1 MRTTTQLRELLA
13 SPGIVPAPGA
23 YDCLSA
29 AVIERAGFPV
39 VYMTGAGTSISR
51 TGYPDIGLTTM
62 SEMVANAAA
71 IARTVSVPV
80 IADADT
86 GYGDVLQVQRTVRE
100 YERAGVAGIHIE
112 DQESPKRCGHLDDKR
127 VVPQEEMVRKL
138 RAALDARED
147 DDFTIIARCD
157 ALAVTGWDDALRR
170 CEAYVNAGADVLF
183 LEALQTREQ
192 AAYVTARFDV
202 PVLYNYVETGKSPPA
217 AGVRAGGAGVQ
228 ARDIPHQRDACRA
241 EDDDRPHARAA
252 RDRHDG
258 APRRRPHGQHPGV
271 LRHCGAVRHAR
282 ARRGVRRVSVGG
294 GTITPGSD
302 VAPWVAVWGHQT
314 HVLFRARGPLRG

>member
-1 MRTTTQLRELLA
+1 MRTTTRLRELLA
-13 SPGIVPAPGA
+13 APGIVPAPGA

-86 GYGDVLQVQRTVRE
+86 GYGDVLQVQRTIRE

-170 CEAYVNAGADVLF
+170 CEAYVAAGADVLF

-192 AAYVTARFDV
+192 ASDVTGRFDV
-202 PVLYNYVETGKSPPA
+202 PVLYNFVETGKSPLLPVSELEALGFKLVIFPISAMLA
-217 AGVRAGGAGVQ
+217 ALRTMTDLMRELRETGTTAHLVADRMVSIQECFDTVGLSEMLALDAAYAG
-228 ARDIPHQRDACRA
+228 
-241 EDDDRPHARAA
+241 
-252 RDRHDG
+252 
-258 APRRRPHGQHPGV
+258 
-271 LRHCGAVRHAR
+271 
-282 ARRGVRRVSVGG
+282 
-294 GTITPGSD
+294 
-302 VAPWVAVWGHQT
+302 
-314 HVLFRARGPLRG
+314 

>member
-1 MRTTTQLRELLA
+1 MRATTRLRELLA
-13 SPGIVPAPGA
+13 GPGIVPAPGA

-29 AVIERAGFPV
+29 AVIERAGFPA

-86 GYGDVLQVQRTVRE
+86 GYGDVLQARRTVRE

-138 RAALDARED
+138 HAALDARED

-170 CEAYVNAGADVLF
+170 CEAYVEAGADALF

-192 AAYVTARFDV
+192 AAYVTGRFDV
-202 PVLYNYVETGKSPPA
+202 PVLYNFVETGKSPLLPVSELEALGFKLVIFPISAMLA
-217 AGVRAGGAGVQ
+217 ALRTMTDLMRELREAGTTAHLVADRMVSIRECFETVGLSDMLALDAEYAGS
-228 ARDIPHQRDACRA
+228 PS
-241 EDDDRPHARAA
+241 P
-252 RDRHDG
+252 
-258 APRRRPHGQHPGV
+258 
-271 LRHCGAVRHAR
+271 
-282 ARRGVRRVSVGG
+282 
-294 GTITPGSD
+294 
-302 VAPWVAVWGHQT
+302 
-314 HVLFRARGPLRG
+314 

>member
-1 MRTTTQLRELLA
+1 MRTTTRLRELLA
-13 SPGIVPAPGA
+13 SPGIVSAPGA

-86 GYGDVLQVQRTVRE
+86 GYGDVLQVQRTIRE

-138 RAALDARED
+138 HAALDARED

-202 PVLYNYVETGKSPPA
+202 PVLYNYVETGKSPLLPVSELEALGFKLVIFPISAMLA
-217 AGVRAGGAGVQ
+217 ALKTMTDLMRELRETGTTAHLVADRMVSIQECFDTMGLSEMLALDAAYAG
-228 ARDIPHQRDACRA
+228 
-241 EDDDRPHARAA
+241 
-252 RDRHDG
+252 
-258 APRRRPHGQHPGV
+258 
-271 LRHCGAVRHAR
+271 
-282 ARRGVRRVSVGG
+282 
-294 GTITPGSD
+294 
-302 VAPWVAVWGHQT
+302 
-314 HVLFRARGPLRG
+314 

>member
-1 MRTTTQLRELLA
+1 MRTTTRLRELLA

-86 GYGDVLQVQRTVRE
+86 GYGDVLQVQRTIRE

-138 RAALDARED
+138 HAALDARED

-170 CEAYVNAGADVLF
+170 CEAYVEAGADVLF
-183 LEALQTREQ
+183 LEAIQTREQ
-192 AAYVTARFDV
+192 ALDVTGRFDV
-202 PVLYNYVETGKSPPA
+202 PVLYNFVETGKSPLLPVAELEELGFKLVIFPISAMLAALRTMADLMRELRDTGTTAHLVADRMVSIQECFDTVGLTDMLALDAEYAAPA
-217 AGVRAGGAGVQ
+217 K
-228 ARDIPHQRDACRA
+228 
-241 EDDDRPHARAA
+241 
-252 RDRHDG
+252 
-258 APRRRPHGQHPGV
+258 
-271 LRHCGAVRHAR
+271 
-282 ARRGVRRVSVGG
+282 
-294 GTITPGSD
+294 
-302 VAPWVAVWGHQT
+302 
-314 HVLFRARGPLRG
+314 

>member
-1 MRTTTQLRELLA
+1 MRTTTRLRELLA

-86 GYGDVLQVQRTVRE
+86 GYGDVLQVRRTIRE
-100 YERAGVAGIHIE
+100 YERAGVAGVHIE

-127 VVPQEEMVRKL
+127 VVPMEEMVRKL
-138 RAALDARED
+138 HAALDARDD

-170 CEAYVNAGADVLF
+170 CEAYVEAGADVLF
-183 LEALQTREQ
+183 LEALQTPEQ
-192 AAYVTARFDV
+192 AADVTSRFDV
-202 PVLYNYVETGKSPPA
+202 PVLYNFVETGKSPLLPVSELEALGFKLVIFPISAMLA
-217 AGVRAGGAGVQ
+217 ALKTMSDLMRELRETGTTAHAVADRMVSIHECFDTMGLSDMLALDASYAG
-228 ARDIPHQRDACRA
+228 
-241 EDDDRPHARAA
+241 
-252 RDRHDG
+252 
-258 APRRRPHGQHPGV
+258 
-271 LRHCGAVRHAR
+271 
-282 ARRGVRRVSVGG
+282 
-294 GTITPGSD
+294 
-302 VAPWVAVWGHQT
+302 
-314 HVLFRARGPLRG
+314 

>member
-1 MRTTTQLRELLA
+1 MRTTTRLRELLA

-86 GYGDVLQVQRTVRE
+86 GYGDVLQVRRTIRE
-100 YERAGVAGIHIE
+100 YERAGVAGVHIE

-127 VVPQEEMVRKL
+127 VVPMEEMVRKL
-138 RAALDARED
+138 HAALDARED

-170 CEAYVNAGADVLF
+170 CEAYVEAGADVLF
-183 LEALQTREQ
+183 LEALQTPEQ
-192 AAYVTARFDV
+192 AADVTSRFDV
-202 PVLYNYVETGKSPPA
+202 PVLYNFVETGKSPLLPVSELEALGFKLVIFPISAMLA
-217 AGVRAGGAGVQ
+217 ALKTMSDLMRELRETGTTAHLVADRMVSIHECFDTMGLSDMLALDASYAG
-228 ARDIPHQRDACRA
+228 
-241 EDDDRPHARAA
+241 
-252 RDRHDG
+252 
-258 APRRRPHGQHPGV
+258 
-271 LRHCGAVRHAR
+271 
-282 ARRGVRRVSVGG
+282 
-294 GTITPGSD
+294 
-302 VAPWVAVWGHQT
+302 
-314 HVLFRARGPLRG
+314 

>member
-1 MRTTTQLRELLA
+1 MRTTTRLRELLA

-86 GYGDVLQVQRTVRE
+86 GYGDVLQVQRTIRE

-127 VVPQEEMVRKL
+127 VVPEEEMVRKL
-138 RAALDARED
+138 HAALDARED

-170 CEAYVNAGADVLF
+170 CEAYVEAGADVLF
-183 LEALQTREQ
+183 LEAIQTREQ
-192 AAYVTARFDV
+192 ALDVTGRFDV
-202 PVLYNYVETGKSPPA
+202 PVLYNFVETGKSPLLPIAELEELGFKLVIFPISAMLA
-217 AGVRAGGAGVQ
+217 ALRTMTDLMRELRDTGTTAHLVADRMVSIQECFDTVGLTDMLALDAEY
-228 ARDIPHQRDACRA
+228 AR
-241 EDDDRPHARAA
+241 
-252 RDRHDG
+252 
-258 APRRRPHGQHPGV
+258 
-271 LRHCGAVRHAR
+271 
-282 ARRGVRRVSVGG
+282 
-294 GTITPGSD
+294 
-302 VAPWVAVWGHQT
+302 
-314 HVLFRARGPLRG
+314 

>member
-1 MRTTTQLRELLA
+1 MRTTTRLRELLA

-86 GYGDVLQVQRTVRE
+86 GYGDVLQVQRTIRE

-138 RAALDARED
+138 HAALDARED

-170 CEAYVNAGADVLF
+170 CEAYVGAGADVLF

-192 AAYVTARFDV
+192 ALDVTRRFDV
-202 PVLYNYVETGKSPPA
+202 PLLYNFVETGKSPLLSVSELEELGFKLVIFPISAMLA
-217 AGVRAGGAGVQ
+217 ALRTMTDLMRELRETGTTAHLIADRMVSIQECFDTVGLTDMLALDAEYAG
-228 ARDIPHQRDACRA
+228 
-241 EDDDRPHARAA
+241 
-252 RDRHDG
+252 
-258 APRRRPHGQHPGV
+258 
-271 LRHCGAVRHAR
+271 
-282 ARRGVRRVSVGG
+282 
-294 GTITPGSD
+294 
-302 VAPWVAVWGHQT
+302 
-314 HVLFRARGPLRG
+314 

>member
-1 MRTTTQLRELLA
+1 MRRTTRLRELLT

-138 RAALDARED
+138 HAALDARED
-147 DDFTIIARCD
+147 GDFVIIARCD

-170 CEAYVNAGADVLF
+170 CEAYVEAGADVLF
-183 LEALQTREQ
+183 LEAIQTREQ
-192 AAYVTARFDV
+192 AMDVTRRFDV
-202 PVLYNYVETGKSPPA
+202 PVLYNFVETGKSPLLPVGELEALGFKLVIFPISAMLA
-217 AGVRAGGAGVQ
+217 ALRTMSDLMRELREAGTTAHLVAERMVSIQECFDTMGLSDMLALDRAY
-228 ARDIPHQRDACRA
+228 A
-241 EDDDRPHARAA
+241 E
-252 RDRHDG
+252 
-258 APRRRPHGQHPGV
+258 
-271 LRHCGAVRHAR
+271 
-282 ARRGVRRVSVGG
+282 
-294 GTITPGSD
+294 
-302 VAPWVAVWGHQT
+302 
-314 HVLFRARGPLRG
+314 

>member
-1 MRTTTQLRELLA
+1 MRTTTRLRELLA

-80 IADADT
+80 VADADT
-86 GYGDVLQVQRTVRE
+86 GYGDVLQVRRTVRE

-138 RAALDARED
+138 QAALDARED

-170 CEAYVNAGADVLF
+170 CEAYVEAGADVLF

-192 AAYVTARFDV
+192 AMDVTGRFDV
-202 PVLYNYVETGKSPPA
+202 PVLYNFVETGKSPLLPVSELEALGFKLVIFPISAMLA
-217 AGVRAGGAGVQ
+217 ALRTMTDLMRELRETGTTAHLVADRMVSIQECFDTVGLSDMLALDATYAGS
-228 ARDIPHQRDACRA
+228 AR
-241 EDDDRPHARAA
+241 
-252 RDRHDG
+252 
-258 APRRRPHGQHPGV
+258 
-271 LRHCGAVRHAR
+271 
-282 ARRGVRRVSVGG
+282 
-294 GTITPGSD
+294 
-302 VAPWVAVWGHQT
+302 
-314 HVLFRARGPLRG
+314 

>member
-1 MRTTTQLRELLA
+1 MRTTTRLRELLA

-86 GYGDVLQVQRTVRE
+86 GYGDVLQVQRTIRE

-138 RAALDARED
+138 HAALDARED

-183 LEALQTREQ
+183 LEAIQTREQ
-192 AAYVTARFDV
+192 AMGVTARFDV
-202 PVLYNYVETGKSPPA
+202 PVLYNFVETGKSPLLPVSELEALGFKLVIFPISAMLA
-217 AGVRAGGAGVQ
+217 ALRTMTDLMRELRETGTTAHLVADRMVSIQECFETVGLSDMLALDAAYAGSVR
-228 ARDIPHQRDACRA
+228 
-241 EDDDRPHARAA
+241 
-252 RDRHDG
+252 
-258 APRRRPHGQHPGV
+258 
-271 LRHCGAVRHAR
+271 
-282 ARRGVRRVSVGG
+282 
-294 GTITPGSD
+294 
-302 VAPWVAVWGHQT
+302 
-314 HVLFRARGPLRG
+314 

>member
-1 MRTTTQLRELLA
+1 MRTTTRLRELLA
-13 SPGIVPAPGA
+13 APGIVPAPGA

-127 VVPQEEMVRKL
+127 VVPAEEMVRKL
-138 RAALDARED
+138 HAALDARED

-170 CEAYVNAGADVLF
+170 CEAYVEAGADVLF

-192 AAYVTARFDV
+192 AVDVTARFDV
-202 PVLYNYVETGKSPPA
+202 PVLYNYVETGKSPLLPVSELEALGFKLVIFPISAMLA
-217 AGVRAGGAGVQ
+217 ALRTMTDLMRELRETGTTAHLVADRMVSIQECFDTVGLSDMLALDAAYAG
-228 ARDIPHQRDACRA
+228 
-241 EDDDRPHARAA
+241 
-252 RDRHDG
+252 
-258 APRRRPHGQHPGV
+258 
-271 LRHCGAVRHAR
+271 
-282 ARRGVRRVSVGG
+282 
-294 GTITPGSD
+294 
-302 VAPWVAVWGHQT
+302 
-314 HVLFRARGPLRG
+314 

>member
-1 MRTTTQLRELLA
+1 
-13 SPGIVPAPGA
+13 
-23 YDCLSA
+23 
-29 AVIERAGFPV
+29 
-39 VYMTGAGTSISR
+39 MTGAGTSISR

-86 GYGDVLQVQRTVRE
+86 GYGDVLQVQRTIRE

-170 CEAYVNAGADVLF
+170 CEAYVEAGADVLF
-183 LEALQTREQ
+183 LEAIQTREQ
-192 AAYVTARFDV
+192 AMDVTGRFDV
-202 PVLYNYVETGKSPPA
+202 PVLYNFVETGKSPLLPVSELEALGFKLVIFPISAMLATLRTMTDLMRELRETGTTAHLVADRMVSIQECFDTVGLSDMLALDA
-217 AGVRAGGAGVQ
+217 AYAG
-228 ARDIPHQRDACRA
+228 
-241 EDDDRPHARAA
+241 
-252 RDRHDG
+252 
-258 APRRRPHGQHPGV
+258 
-271 LRHCGAVRHAR
+271 
-282 ARRGVRRVSVGG
+282 
-294 GTITPGSD
+294 
-302 VAPWVAVWGHQT
+302 
-314 HVLFRARGPLRG
+314 

>member
-1 MRTTTQLRELLA
+1 MRTTTRLRELLA
-13 SPGIVPAPGA
+13 APGIIPAPGA

-86 GYGDVLQVQRTVRE
+86 GYGDVLQVRRTIRE
-100 YERAGVAGIHIE
+100 YERAGVAGVHIE

-138 RAALDARED
+138 HAALDARED

-170 CEAYVNAGADVLF
+170 CEAYVEAGADVLF

-192 AAYVTARFDV
+192 ARDVTSRFDI
-202 PVLYNYVETGKSPPA
+202 PVLYNFVETGKSPLLPVSELEALGFKLVIFPISAMLA
-217 AGVRAGGAGVQ
+217 ALKTMTDLMQ
-228 ARDIPHQRDACRA
+228 ELRDTGTT
-241 EDDDRPHARAA
+241 ARAVADRMVSIHECFDTMGLSDMLALDAAYA
-252 RDRHDG
+252 R
-258 APRRRPHGQHPGV
+258 
-271 LRHCGAVRHAR
+271 
-282 ARRGVRRVSVGG
+282 
-294 GTITPGSD
+294 
-302 VAPWVAVWGHQT
+302 
-314 HVLFRARGPLRG
+314 

>member
-1 MRTTTQLRELLA
+1 MRTTTRLRELLA

-71 IARTVSVPV
+71 IARTVSVPA

-86 GYGDVLQVQRTVRE
+86 GYGDVLQVRRTVRE

-192 AAYVTARFDV
+192 AMDVTGRFDV
-202 PVLYNYVETGKSPPA
+202 PVLYNYVETGKSPLLPVSELEALGFKLVIFPISAMLA
-217 AGVRAGGAGVQ
+217 ALKTMTDLMRELRETGTTAHLVADRMVSIQECFDTVGLSEMLALDAAYAGSVR
-228 ARDIPHQRDACRA
+228 
-241 EDDDRPHARAA
+241 
-252 RDRHDG
+252 
-258 APRRRPHGQHPGV
+258 
-271 LRHCGAVRHAR
+271 
-282 ARRGVRRVSVGG
+282 
-294 GTITPGSD
+294 
-302 VAPWVAVWGHQT
+302 
-314 HVLFRARGPLRG
+314 